1 MKFKGYIF
9 DMDGT
14 LIDNGRYHI
23 LAWQEFAKR
32 HGKTVNGQ
40 DILDWMGMTGDVYN
54 ERILGRK
61 LTPEEQR
68 ELGEEK
74 ESLYRDIYRPH
85 MRLPEGLLEF
95 LERIRAS
102 GGKCALATGG
112 PQANAD
118 FILDGLKIRDHF
130 SAVVSA
136 GMYQRSKPDPECFL
150 MAASVMGI
158 APRDC
163 VVFEGGLP
171 GIRAGKAAGMK
182 VFAVTFTHPRE
193 RLQRAGADVVVSAYS
208 ETDVLLDV

>member
-32 HGKTVNGQ
+32 HGKTVDGQ

-95 LERIRAS
+95 LDRIRAS

-112 PQANAD
+112 PRANAN
-118 FILDGLKIRDHF
+118 FILDGLKIREHS
-130 SAVVSA
+130 SAVISA

-150 MAASVMGI
+150 LAASLIGV
-158 APRDC
+158 APKDC
-163 VVFEGGLP
+163 IVFEDGLP
-171 GIRAGKAAGMK
+171 GIKAGKAAGMT
-182 VFAVTFTHPRE
+182 VVALAASGEPDPVV
-193 RLQRAGADVVVSAYS
+193 AGLADRVVPSL
-208 ETDVLLDV
+208 DDIVLD